1 MATVALTVVKFT
13 AGAEETLQ
21 WAASTG
27 NRNQMIFQII
37 IFSFMGLRASA
48 QLEAAVE
55 LSKLSRH
62 WTESPQQEVES
73 MSTVEESGH
82 SCRSQQ
88 SVPLL

>member
-13 AGAEETLQ
+13 AGAEDTLQ

-27 NRNQMIFQII
+27 NRNQMIFKII
-37 IFSFMGLRASA
+37 LMGLRASA
-48 QLEAAVE
+48 QLDAAVE
-55 LSKLSRH
+55 LSTLSMH

>member
-13 AGAEETLQ
+13 AGAEDTLQ

-27 NRNQMIFQII
+27 NRNQMIFKII
-37 IFSFMGLRASA
+37 LMGLRASA
-48 QLEAAVE
+48 QLDAAVE
-55 LSKLSRH
+55 LSTLSRH